1 MRLHSFFRSSAS
13 WRVRI
18 ALSLKGIEHHQICY
32 ALRRGEHRTATY
44 LELNP
49 QGLLPSLQL
58 ADGRVLTQSLAI
70 CEYLDEIAPNPPLLP
85 KDPIGRATVRSL
97 AQIIACDIHPIQNL
111 KVLDRL
117 TSLGIAEDVV
127 RKWAQ
132 TVITDGLDAF
142 EKHLERGDGFFSYG
156 DQPSLADICLVPQL
170 ANARRFGVELTWPR
184 IGLVEKACCALPA
197 FQAALPEL
205 QPDAV

>member
-1 MRLHSFFRSSAS
+1 MLLHGFFRSTAS

-18 ALSLKGIEHHQICY
+18 ALALKDIDHHQTCY
-32 ALRRGEHRTATY
+32 ALRRGEHRAVAY

-49 QGLLPSLQL
+49 QGLVPSLQL
-58 ADGRVLTQSLAI
+58 ADGQVLTQSLAI

-97 AQIIACDIHPIQNL
+97 AQMIACDIHPIQNL

-117 TSLGIAEDVV
+117 TSLGIADDIV
-127 RKWAQ
+127 RTWAQ
-132 TVITDGLDAF
+132 TVIKEGLDAF
-142 EKHLERGDGFFSYG
+142 EKHLNGRDGRFSYG

-170 ANARRFGVELTWPR
+170 ANARRFGLEPTWPR

-197 FQAALPEL
+197 FQAALPER